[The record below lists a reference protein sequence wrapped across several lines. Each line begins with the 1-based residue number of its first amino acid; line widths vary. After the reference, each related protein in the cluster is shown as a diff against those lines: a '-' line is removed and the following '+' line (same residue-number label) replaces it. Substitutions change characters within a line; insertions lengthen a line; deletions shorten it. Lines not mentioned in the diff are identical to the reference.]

1 MVYNSDILLTM
12 RQHNQGKLNWL
23 QHHLPEGLVVDSAW
37 LQGRGYSSAL
47 RSKYASRGWLEQ
59 VARGVYRRPP
69 APLPAT
75 KNDEGLRWQN
85 VVISLQMVLDCPLIV
100 GGRTALELQG
110 FAHYLSPKGQGEVHL
125 YGDAPLPTWV
135 GKLKLDTR
143 FVFHNAKKLFRNEP
157 IVSSLGQGANLKT
170 QEHSGTD
177 SLGGGLARQTW
188 GQWNW
193 SLTMSSPE
201 RAIMELLDEV
211 PERETFHQAD
221 MLMEGLRNLSP
232 RRLQNLLVNC
242 RSVKVKR
249 LFFWFS
255 ERHNHAWLPKLK
267 RKEIDLGS
275 GKRML
280 VRGGK
285 LDRKFNITVPEKLDA
300 GG

>member
-1 MVYNSDILLTM
+1 M
-12 RQHNQGKLNWL
+12 RQQNKGKLNWL
-23 QHHLPEGLVVDSAW
+23 QHNLPEGLVVDSAW

-47 RSKYASRGWLEQ
+47 RSKYAGRGWLEQ

-69 APLPAT
+69 APLPAS
-75 KNDEGLRWQN
+75 KEDEGLRWQN
-85 VVISLQMVLDCPLIV
+85 VVISLQMVLECPVIV

-110 FAHYLSPKGQGEVHL
+110 FAHYLSLTGPREVHL

-135 GKLKLDTR
+135 GKLKLDTKL
-143 FVFHNAKKLFRNEP
+143 VFHNAKKLFRNEP
-157 IVSSLGQGANLKT
+157 ITSILGQGANSKI
-170 QEHSGTD
+170 QEHSSTD
-177 SLGGGLARQTW
+177 SLGGGLVRQTW

-201 RAIMELLDEV
+201 RAILELLDEV

-232 RRLQNLLVNC
+232 RRLQKLLVDC
-242 RSVKVKR
+242 RNVKVKR
-249 LFFWFS
+249 LFFWFA
-255 ERHNHAWLPKLK
+255 ERHNHAWVQKLD

-285 LDRKFNITVPEKLDA
+285 LDSKFNITVPENLDA